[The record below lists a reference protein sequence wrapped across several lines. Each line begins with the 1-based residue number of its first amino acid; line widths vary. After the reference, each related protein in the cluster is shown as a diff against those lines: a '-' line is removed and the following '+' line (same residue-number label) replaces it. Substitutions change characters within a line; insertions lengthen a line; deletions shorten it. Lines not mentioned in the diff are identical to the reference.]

1 MSPFRPAPLHPGR
14 FLTLLLAFLFASS
27 VVSAAQ
33 PAAEI
38 EALLGYLK
46 SLEGAVFI
54 RNGSEHTAAEGEA
67 HLRMKWERQAEKI
80 RTAEDFIQLCGSMSS
95 QSGQRYQIRFKD
107 GTLRY
112 SDEVLTKQ
120 LGEIR
125 RMAAPGSG

>member
-1 MSPFRPAPLHPGR
+1 MFAKSMKPL
-14 FLTLLLAFLFASS
+14 LMLAFLFAGS
-27 VVSAAQ
+27 VAWAAQ

-38 EALLGYLK
+38 ETLLGYLK
-46 SLEGAVFI
+46 NLDGAVFI

-80 RTAEDFIQLCGSMSS
+80 KTAEDFILLCGSMSS
-95 QSGQRYQIRFKD
+95 QSGQKYQIRFKD
-107 GTLRY
+107 GTLQY

-125 RMAAPGSG
+125 KTAATRARPGSG